1 MKLIPKDRTALVE
14 AALGKRPY
22 DLLIKNVNML
32 NCFTGEIYLAEIGI
46 YDGFIAH
53 INSDPD
59 NVYGTL
65 PKMEGNKEYDGK
77 GMYIIPGLVDT
88 HIHIES
94 TMMTP
99 KNFAKAVIPHGTTTV
114 ITDPHEVANVLG
126 LEAVKYMLEVSE
138 GLPMRQYILAPSCV
152 PAVPGIEN
160 AGAIFEAKEI
170 KEMLSYDRVLGLAE
184 VMDYPGV
191 IYNSPRMV
199 NILQEAQRQGKFIQG
214 HAPQLKGRELS
225 AYLCGGP
232 TTDHETR
239 IGQEAREKLR
249 LGMGVNTRES
259 SVSKDVEEILT
270 SIKDMRF
277 LPNLTFCTDDREP
290 GDIIEEGHM
299 NYVVKQAIKIG
310 MDPVE
315 AIRCATFNAAREI
328 GIENLGAIAPGYA
341 ADLVIVP
348 SLTELKPYAVFFEGE
363 LVAEEGNM
371 IVNVPDR
378 EFEIENTN
386 TMYIT
391 TPSEELFK
399 IKAPIK
405 EGTIHTRVITYE
417 SQASP
422 ITSFAIEE
430 LPIKDGY
437 LDISKDEN
445 LKYCAVLNRHK
456 GHDTYALGV
465 VRGFGSKFGTVAG
478 TVSHDCHN
486 LTIVYSTAEE
496 ARIAAEELIGTGGG
510 ITCVKHGKVLGTL
523 PLPICG
529 LMSPLPCREL
539 AEKISVMKNSLR
551 GLGITSPNPL
561 LRIATLALPVIPE
574 AKISDLGLVSVLEQK
589 IVPLFEG

>member
-1 MKLIPKDRTALVE
+1 MRLIPKDRTSLVE
-14 AALGKRPY
+14 AALGRRPF
-22 DLLIKNVNML
+22 DLVIKNVNML
-32 NCFTGEIYLAEIGI
+32 NCFTGEIYPAEIGI
-46 YDGFIAH
+46 FDGFIAH

-59 NVYGTL
+59 NAYGAL

-77 GMYIIPGLVDT
+77 GMYIIPGFIDT

-99 KNFAKAVIPHGTTTV
+99 KNFAEAVIPHGTTTV

-126 LEAVKYMLEVSE
+126 LEAVRYMIEDSE
-138 GLPMRQYILAPSCV
+138 DLPMRQYILAPSCV
-152 PAVPGIEN
+152 PAVPGLEN
-160 AGAIFEAKEI
+160 AGATFEAKEI
-170 KEMLSYDRVLGLAE
+170 REMLSYKRVLGLAE
-184 VMDYPGV
+184 VMDYLGV

-199 NILQEAQRQGKFIQG
+199 NILQEAHRQGKFIQG
-214 HAPQLKGRELS
+214 HAPQLKGRKLS

-259 SVSKDVEEILT
+259 SMSKNVEEILT
-270 SIKDMRF
+270 SIKDMRC

-299 NYVVKQAIKIG
+299 NYVVNQAIKSG

-328 GIENLGAIAPGYA
+328 GIESLGAIAPGYT
-341 ADLVIVP
+341 ADLVIVS
-348 SLTELKPYAVFFEGE
+348 SLTELKPHAVFFEGK
-363 LVAEEGNM
+363 LVAEGGKM
-371 IVNVPDR
+371 VVNIPKKK
-378 EFEIENTN
+378 FKIENTN
-386 TMYIT
+386 TMYIAP
-391 TPSEELFK
+391 PSEELFK
-399 IKAPIK
+399 IKTPIE
-405 EGTIHTRVITYE
+405 EGTIPTRVITYE
-417 SQASP
+417 SPASP
-422 ITSFAIEE
+422 VTRFVIEN
-430 LPIKDGY
+430 LPVKDGY

-456 GHDTYALGV
+456 GHDTYALGI
-465 VRGFGSKFGTVAG
+465 VRNFGSKFGTVAS
-478 TVSHDCHN
+478 TVSHDSHN
-486 LTIVYSTAEE
+486 LTIVYSTPEE

-510 ITCVKHGKVLGTL
+510 ITCIQNGEVLDTL

-529 LMSPLPCREL
+529 LMSPLSCKEL
-539 AEKISVMKNSLR
+539 AEKILVMKDVLR
-551 GLGITSPNPL
+551 GLGISSPNPL

-574 AKISDLGLVSVLEQK
+574 AKISDMGLVSVLEQK
-589 IVPLFEG
+589 IVSLFEE